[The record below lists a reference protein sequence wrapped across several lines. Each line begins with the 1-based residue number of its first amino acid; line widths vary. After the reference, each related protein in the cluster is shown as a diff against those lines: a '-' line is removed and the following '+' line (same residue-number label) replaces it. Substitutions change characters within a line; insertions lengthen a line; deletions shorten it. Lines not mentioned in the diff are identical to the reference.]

1 MDKEIADYF
10 KAQAEELVQREYNE
24 KSDLNKQHIDKMQE
38 KEISDLKR
46 LLNKEWQKEDQII
59 TSDLKNN
66 MYEQLKKL
74 NIEIQR
80 QYTEHDE
87 ETNFISYSNLTE
99 EDVCKGVDRDKYPDP
114 NEFSRAKRDVWR
126 EHQKSIRR
134 NIALRR
140 KSRIKLNESLSNIK
154 VTETNK
160 IQEEFRL
167 EQKKIFSDI
176 QSQRKYLLQEKIT
189 AIRKTWQKRENIKQ
203 KSINLKWE
211 TQKESMIIKYT
222 KDLIARDK
230 ERLISHESNS
240 LIGSVYDVNTIVNNR
255 LTNEWKAEKDEKTKN
270 KKKELDNL
278 IRCLH
283 TQIEKTWRN
292 KIQTELERINTNL
305 KNELDKIN
313 SISKM
318 NYKKMRVDY
327 KKEVLNNLRNIP
339 IKIENNY
346 ENQNDYSRQFRD
358 ANRAH
363 QNSIR
368 EEKKKFNDPE
378 YIPDKLKSKIDIEK
392 QTTEFKIKFIKNEYQ
407 HQIEHHK
414 RESQISME
422 KEIRVLT
429 NALKVKEIAKMNIEL
444 EDLEKKWK
452 EDKKEE
458 CLLLSKVKYS
468 NQLEKKVIH
477 LDSIITQ
484 KNTKILEL
492 NIRNKELLREISN
505 YRNEIQNLQEKIK
518 SYDIDS
524 EFIKNFR
531 NKYIISKNE
540 VKQDDKPKVT
550 VVHRSQPI
558 REPQNADELVE
569 IMSKLLM
576 KMTFRERGP
585 IFEHKYI
592 ITGIY
597 REEADLDIIIKSR
610 DQEIVYLKYNHFV
623 GEMIFKCGT
632 SRISLPYSFEKD
644 KFFKIELHFKD
655 GKIKAFVNN
664 YVLGTYEL
672 ENPILTNIVC
682 KLLSKKSVFY
692 HQYVDQL

>member
-230 ERLISHESNS
+230 ERLISHQSNS

-255 LTNEWKAEKDEKTKN
+255 LTNEWKEEKDEKTKN
-270 KKKELDNL
+270 NEKKLDNL

-283 TQIEKTWRN
+283 TQTENVWKN

-318 NYKKMRVDY
+318 NYRKMRVNY
-327 KKEVLNNLRNIP
+327 KKKVLDNLRNTP

-346 ENQNDYSRQFRD
+346 ENQNDYSRELRD
-358 ANRAH
+358 ANRSH
-363 QNSIR
+363 QNNIR

-429 NALKVKEIAKMNIEL
+429 DALKAKEIAKMNIEL
-444 EDLEKKWK
+444 EDL
-452 EDKKEE
+452 
-458 CLLLSKVKYS
+458 
-468 NQLEKKVIH
+468 
-477 LDSIITQ
+477 
-484 KNTKILEL
+484 
-492 NIRNKELLREISN
+492 
-505 YRNEIQNLQEKIK
+505 
-518 SYDIDS
+518 
-524 EFIKNFR
+524 
-531 NKYIISKNE
+531 
-540 VKQDDKPKVT
+540 
-550 VVHRSQPI
+550 
-558 REPQNADELVE
+558 
-569 IMSKLLM
+569 
-576 KMTFRERGP
+576 
-585 IFEHKYI
+585 
-592 ITGIY
+592 
-597 REEADLDIIIKSR
+597 
-610 DQEIVYLKYNHFV
+610 
-623 GEMIFKCGT
+623 
-632 SRISLPYSFEKD
+632 
-644 KFFKIELHFKD
+644 
-655 GKIKAFVNN
+655 
-664 YVLGTYEL
+664 
-672 ENPILTNIVC
+672 
-682 KLLSKKSVFY
+682 
-692 HQYVDQL
+692 